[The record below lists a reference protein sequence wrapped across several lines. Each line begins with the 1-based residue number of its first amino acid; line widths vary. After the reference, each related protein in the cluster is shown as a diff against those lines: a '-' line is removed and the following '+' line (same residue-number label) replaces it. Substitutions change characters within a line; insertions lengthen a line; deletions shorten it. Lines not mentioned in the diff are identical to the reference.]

1 MNYQEVLVFEVAGSE
16 FSVPL
21 ALVEEV
27 VAASQITPI
36 PNSPP
41 FLLGL
46 AAVRG
51 KVVGVIDAAKRY
63 GLGAALNSYFMICR
77 VRGNL
82 TAIAIDRAVVA
93 GLVPIVP
100 LAADDCDY
108 LTKRA
113 RVDQKFVK
121 GAFELFEIPSEGAEP
136 APTGVKF
143 LEVDADL
150 FVSTEMASRVGEV

>member
-1 MNYQEVLVFEVAGSE
+1 MNFQEVLVFEVAGSE
-16 FSVPL
+16 FSIPL
-21 ALVEEV
+21 SQVEEV
-27 VAASQITPI
+27 VPATQVTPL

-51 KVVGVIDAAKRY
+51 KTLGVIDAARRY
-63 GLGAALNSYFMICR
+63 GIGPSLNTYFMICR

-82 TAIAIDRAVVA
+82 TAVTIDRPVVA

-100 LAADDCDY
+100 LDNQVKAE
-108 LTKRA
+108 LTKRS
-113 RVDQKFVK
+113 RVDEKFVK
-121 GAFELFEIPSEGAEP
+121 SAFELFEVRAEGE
-136 APTGVKF
+136 APESTGVRF

-150 FVSTEMASRVGEV
+150 FVSTEMASRVGEG

>member
-1 MNYQEVLVFEVAGSE
+1 MNFQEVLVFEVAGSE
-16 FSVPL
+16 FSIPL

-27 VAASQITPI
+27 VPASLITPI

-51 KVVGVIDAAKRY
+51 KVMGVIDASRRY
-63 GLGAALNSYFMICR
+63 GLGAALNSYFMICL

-82 TAIAIDRAVVA
+82 TAVAIDRAVVA
-93 GLVPIVP
+93 GSVPIES
-100 LAADDCDY
+100 LSAEDCKD
-108 LTKRA
+108 LTQRA
-113 RVDQKFVK
+113 RIDEKFVK
-121 GAFELFEIPSEGAEP
+121 AAFELFEVPAEGAEP
-136 APTGVKF
+136 ATTGVKF

-150 FVSTEMASRVGEV
+150 FVSTEMASRVGEL